1 MKVLTLALTAF
12 AIGAAVAET
21 PISAGKHLP
30 MLRSADYSSMWWTD
44 GPPHGFGLKG
54 APPQRL
60 CFQTG
65 RFGFMLDTQRLR
77 LPHAGWLKENAAITT
92 ATIEKLPAMDLELAL
107 VVNGQRHVCT
117 GRTGESKDQFFF
129 PVRFVESGRFF
140 QRVEI
145 VDLSFEGL
153 TTRGR
158 LEVAVWPDRATLR
171 LESEG
176 NGSPEITLGGR
187 RAAGVVELFAPGKP
201 AQPKV
206 TAESGL
212 TVTFDE
218 TLGCHRLALPETPW
232 SNAQGTYYPVEHLDR
247 LDRWRFTA
255 ENPGDHETLC
265 RLVFTQERHLPITG
279 FTPMLCDSN
288 GAPTGIAVQI
298 SKNWHSRPEKGRLH
312 HEGPWFHGCALLRLP
327 PRSRQTLTFQMVYA
341 RYGGVPAASHA
352 QLSLI
357 GWGHNQFWDQC
368 ALGSFG
374 ESICY
379 EPGRVQRR
387 CFITDVRPLMT
398 LSRGG
403 GPWSWAEN
411 CGGGD
416 FLLWIG
422 DDGQYR
428 DFRGTRAEY
437 RAQGPCLTDVG
448 YVEETADGAI
458 GARMDVA
465 VARSDDYLRAF
476 HHVRY
481 DVRQPVRWQRLAF
494 FQMGADFYN
503 DTPSRRVVVGD
514 ATGLRE
520 EWAPAMA
527 KDVYDRRA
535 VPLTGNAPWVSVH
548 GLERDSLRKGA
559 AAASRGLIV
568 RSWKARLGGRLAPVP
583 HLATYATEWHRG
595 WFRTVVE
602 LAPPPGVTALQP
614 GDYVEANLEF
624 VVLPAGAA
632 AYYGPN
638 EKFREV
644 LAKDAD
650 TWRLVHREAAGN
662 ALRVRA
668 RRGSV
673 QQTYPLRIRSAAD
686 GTAEFEVSG
695 GVGYVPV
702 TFTGLR
708 DGRPRTLLMD
718 GAPLNQEVHGNDF
731 WQTDYDAT
739 RRMWQMTFNIALSP
753 DRRHHVKLI
762 VKP

>member
-1 MKVLTLALTAF
+1 MKATLTLLTALLL
-12 AIGAAVAET
+12 APLATTAAA
-21 PISAGKHLP
+21 PSLQGLMPRAG
-30 MLRSADYSSMWWTD
+30 DYTLMWWAD
-44 GPPHGFGLKG
+44 GPPHGLGLKG
-54 APPQRL
+54 AAAQRL

-65 RFGFMLDTQRLR
+65 RFGFMLDAERLR
-77 LPHAGWLKENAAITT
+77 LPHAGRLKENAVIAT

-117 GRTGESKDQFFF
+117 GRANASKDLFFF

-145 VDLSFEGL
+145 VDLAFERL

-158 LEVAVWPDRATLR
+158 LEIAVWPDRATLR

-176 NGSPEITLGGR
+176 DGRPEIAIGGR
-187 RAAGVVELFAPGKP
+187 SAAGVVELFAPGNSAEP
-201 AQPKV
+201 RV

-232 SNAQGTYYPVEHLDR
+232 SNAKGTYYPVEHLDR

-255 ENPGDHETLC
+255 ENLGDRETLC
-265 RLVFTQERHLPITG
+265 RLMFTQERHLPITG
-279 FTPMLCDSN
+279 FTPMICDSN
-288 GAPTGIAVQI
+288 GAPTGLAVQI
-298 SKNWHSRPEKGRLH
+298 SKNWHTRPEKGRLR
-312 HEGPWFHGCALLRLP
+312 HEGPWFHGCAVLRLP

-398 LSRGG
+398 LGRDG

-416 FLLWIG
+416 FLIWIG
-422 DDGQYR
+422 ADGQYR
-428 DFRGTRAEY
+428 GFRGTRAAY

-481 DVRQPVRWQRLAF
+481 DVRRPVRWQRLAF

-503 DTPSRRVVVGD
+503 DTPSRRVAVGD

-520 EWAPAMA
+520 EWTPAMG

-535 VPLTGNAPWVSVH
+535 VPLTGNAPWVSAH
-548 GLERDSLRKGA
+548 GLERESLRKGA

-568 RSWKARLGGRLAPVP
+568 RSWKARLGGRSAPVP
-583 HLATYATEWHRG
+583 HVATYATEWHRG
-595 WFRTVVE
+595 RFRTVVE

-614 GDYVEANLEF
+614 GDYVETNLEF
-624 VVLPAGAA
+624 VVLPADAA

-650 TWRLVHREAAGN
+650 TWRPVHREAAGN
-662 ALRVRA
+662 ALRVHA

-673 QQTYPLRIRSAAD
+673 QQTYPLRIRAAAD

-695 GVGYVPV
+695 GVGHVPV

-708 DGRPRTLLMD
+708 DGRPRGLLLN
-718 GAPLNQEVHGNDF
+718 GSPLNQTIHGNDF
-731 WQTDYDAT
+731 WQTDYDALT
-739 RRMWQMTFNIALSP
+739 RRWSQTYNLP
-753 DRRHHVKLI
+753 VNDDKPHVI
-762 VKP
+762 RFERKP